1 MSYLRD
7 LIHRLRLGQSQR
19 AITADLGLARL
30 TVRKYHARARAAGL
44 LEAASPLPSAEDL
57 ARLLGPPGAP
67 PRVPSTVEPY
77 RTVVEELLAQG
88 VEQMTILDRLREQH
102 GYAGSY
108 SSVRRF
114 VGRLQPP
121 EQRVTLRVQTGPGE
135 EAQVDFGS
143 AGPLLDP
150 RSGRLRPAYVFVLTL
165 GFSRHQYAELVF
177 DQTVATWV
185 ACHRH
190 AFEAFG
196 GVPQR
201 VVPDNLK
208 AAVLSAAL
216 HDPVLGEAY
225 RRMGQHYGFMIRPTR
240 PRAPQHKG
248 KVENG
253 VHFVKRSFLAG
264 QAFADLRVANQAL
277 RRWALERA
285 GSREHGTTHQPP
297 LALFEAQERAAL
309 LPLPAEPFE
318 LVETRRVKVHPDCHV
333 VIDGSYY
340 SVPYQHVGTELDAF
354 VFERVVQLFTP
365 TALITTHP
373 RATRK
378 GTWATRLEHYPTHKA
393 AYLERT
399 PAVCQE
405 RARRIGPACST
416 VVAELLADRPL
427 DRLRS
432 VQAILRLTESVGPE
446 RLEAACRRAR
456 FYGDGR
462 YRRIKDILNAAQDQL
477 PLPGPPP
484 PSATDAAAALPF
496 AFQRAADEFFP
507 AEVLGC

>member
-1 MSYLRD
+1 MSYVRD
-7 LIHRLRLGQSQR
+7 LIHRLRLGQSER

-44 LEAASPLPSAEDL
+44 LDPAGPLPSAEAL
-57 ARLLGPPGAP
+57 ATLLNPAAAP
-67 PRVPSTVEPY
+67 PRAPSTVEPY
-77 RTVVEELLAQG
+77 RRTVEELLAQG
-88 VEQMTILDRLREQH
+88 VEQMTIFDRLREQH

-121 EQRVTLRVQTGPGE
+121 AQRVTLRVQTGPGE

-143 AGPLLDP
+143 AGPFVDP
-150 RSGRLRPAYVFVLTL
+150 RSERLRTAYVFVLTL

-177 DQTVATWV
+177 DQTVGTWV

-196 GVPQR
+196 GAPQR

-208 AAVLSAAL
+208 AAVLVAAL

-225 RRMGQHYGFMIRPTR
+225 RRMGQHYGFMISPTR
-240 PRAPQHKG
+240 PRTPQHKG

-264 QAFADLRVANQAL
+264 QEFADLGVANAAL
-277 RRWALERA
+277 RRWVAERA

-297 LALFEAQERAAL
+297 LALFEAHERAAL

-318 LVETRRVKVHPDCHV
+318 LVETKRVKVHPDCHV

-340 SVPYQHVGTELDAF
+340 SVPYAHVGAELDAF
-354 VFERVVQLFTP
+354 VYERVVQVFKA
-365 TALITTHP
+365 TALLTTHP

-393 AYLERT
+393 AYLEHT

-405 RARRIGPACST
+405 RARRIGPATAT
-416 VVAELLADRPL
+416 VVEQLLAERPL

-432 VQAILRLTESVGPE
+432 VQAILRLSDSVGSE
-446 RLEAACRRAR
+446 RLEAACGRAL

-477 PLPGPPP
+477 PLPEPP
-484 PSATDAAAALPF
+484 PSATVAAPPF
-496 AFQRAADEFFP
+496 AFERAADEFFP